1 MLSLYFDED
10 SMDQAL
16 LSALRARG
24 VDVISAADAEMLG
37 VSDLEQLDYAT
48 SEKRVLFSFNRGDF
62 YRLHS
67 QYLAEGK
74 THQGIIL
81 AKQQRYS
88 IGQQLRQIL
97 ELLNSK
103 SGTEMVNNIVFLSS

>member
-1 MLSLYFDED
+1 
-10 SMDQAL
+10 MDQAL
-16 LSALRARG
+16 LSALRARN
-24 VDVISAADAEMLG
+24 VDAISAADADMLG

-48 SEKRVLFSFNRGDF
+48 SKKRVLFSFNRRDF

-74 THQGIIL
+74 SHQGIIL

-88 IGQQLRQIL
+88 IGEQLRQIL
-97 ELLNSK
+97 ELVNSK
-103 SGTEMVNNIVFLSS
+103 SEAEMINNIIFLSS

>member
-1 MLSLYFDED
+1 MTLSLYFDED

-24 VDVISAADAEMLG
+24 VDVITAADADMLG
-37 VSDLEQLDYAT
+37 VSDVEQLDYAT
-48 SEKRVLFSFNRGDF
+48 SQKRVLFSFNRGDF

-74 THQGIIL
+74 SHRGIIL

-97 ELLNSK
+97 ELLHGK
-103 SGTEMVNNIVFLSS
+103 SEAEMLNNVVFLS

>member
-16 LSALRARG
+16 IIALRARG

-37 VSDLEQLDYAT
+37 VSDLEQLDYAK
-48 SEKRVLFSFNRGDF
+48 SQKRVLFSFNRRDF
-62 YRLHS
+62 YRLHG
-67 QYLAEGK
+67 QYLAKGK
-74 THQGIIL
+74 SHQGIIL

-88 IGQQLRQIL
+88 IGQQLRQVL
-97 ELLNSK
+97 EVLNSK
-103 SGTEMVNNIVFLSS
+103 SEATMINNIVFLS

>member
-1 MLSLYFDED
+1 MLALYFDED

-16 LSALRARG
+16 LLALRARG
-24 VDVISAADAEMLG
+24 VDVISAADAGMLG
-37 VSDLEQLDYAT
+37 VSDLEQLGYAT
-48 SEKRVLFSFNRGDF
+48 SQKRVLFSFNRGDF

-67 QYLAEGK
+67 QFLAEGK
-74 THQGIIL
+74 NHQGIIL

-103 SGTEMVNNIVFLSS
+103 SEAEMVNNVVFLSS

>member
-16 LSALRARG
+16 LSALRARN
-24 VDVISAADAEMLG
+24 VDVISAADANMLG
-37 VSDLEQLDYAT
+37 VSDPEQLNYAT
-48 SEKRVLFSFNRGDF
+48 SQKRVLFSFNRRDF

-74 THQGIIL
+74 SHQGIIL

-88 IGQQLRQIL
+88 IGEQLRQIL
-97 ELLNSK
+97 ELINSK
-103 SGTEMVNNIVFLSS
+103 SEGEMVNNIVFLRS

>member
-16 LSALRARG
+16 IIALRARG
-24 VDVISAADAEMLG
+24 VDVITAADAEMLG
-37 VSDLEQLDYAT
+37 VSDLEQLDYAKLQ
-48 SEKRVLFSFNRGDF
+48 KRVLFSFNRRDF
-62 YRLHS
+62 YRLHG

-74 THQGIIL
+74 SYQGIIL

-88 IGQQLRQIL
+88 IGQQLRQVL
-97 ELLNSK
+97 EVLNSK
-103 SGTEMVNNIVFLSS
+103 SEATMINNIVFLS